1 MEPVHELIV
10 VGAGAAGTWVAW
22 RAAEAGLA
30 DVVLL
35 EKTPRVGTKILASG
49 GSRCNLTT
57 TLGPA
62 DAARLF
68 GNRGARFLRRGF
80 SVLPPLELRA
90 VFAELG
96 VETDEAPLEKVFPRS
111 GSAKAVRDALEAAA
125 RRAGVSV
132 VLDSGVVGLEQE
144 PDGTWRLDLVAGSS
158 PASVRTKRL
167 VLATG
172 GQSYAATGTTGDAY
186 PWLQALGLELVPPA
200 PALVPLTSPAGWVR
214 ELAGL
219 ALQNVELRLMSAAGK
234 ELARRRRPLLF
245 THQGVSG
252 PGPMDLSRQVGREP
266 GAFELRMD
274 LVPDT
279 SRDELREALI
289 GIGSRS
295 GAPLFV
301 TVLAEVLGGF
311 AGEPIPK
318 RILARLLEAVGVSER
333 AGHQALGRAARHEL
347 VEIIKGLPI
356 PIDGTI
362 GFDKAE
368 VTSGG
373 LALSAVDP
381 GTCRVRGFEG
391 LWVVGELLDIDGP
404 IGGLNFQSAF
414 ATAELAA
421 RDISRTALE

>member
-1 MEPVHELIV
+1 MAALHELVV

-22 RAAEAGLA
+22 RTAEAGLH

-62 DAARLF
+62 EAARLF
-68 GNRGARFLRRGF
+68 GTRGQRFLRRGF
-80 SVLPPLELRA
+80 AVLPPLELRA
-90 VFAELG
+90 RFAELG
-96 VETDEAPLEKVFPRS
+96 VETDEAPLEKVFPRA

-125 RRAGVSV
+125 NAAGVRIT
-132 VLDSGVVGLEQE
+132 LNSGVTGLELE
-144 PDGTWRLDLVAGSS
+144 ADGTWRLDVDGSE
-158 PASVRTKRL
+158 PIRTKRL

-186 PWLQALGLELVPPA
+186 PWLRALGLEVVLLA
-200 PALVPLTSPAGWVR
+200 PALVPLTSPAAWVR
-214 ELAGL
+214 DLAGL
-219 ALQNVELRLMSAAGK
+219 ALQNVELRLLDAGGK
-234 ELARRRRPLLF
+234 EVGRRRRPLLF

-252 PGPMDLSRQVGREP
+252 PGPMDLSGPVARAP
-266 GAFELRMD
+266 GSYELRVD
-274 LVPDT
+274 LVPDV
-279 SRDELREALI
+279 SRDRLRDALI
-289 GIGSRS
+289 EIAGRP

-301 TVLAEVLGGF
+301 TALADVLGGM

-318 RILARLLEAVGVSER
+318 RILAQLLASVGLAER
-333 AGHQALGRAARHEL
+333 AGHQALARHARHAL
-347 VEIIKGLPI
+347 VECIKGLPI
-356 PIDGTI
+356 PIDGTL

-391 LWVVGELLDIDGP
+391 LWVVGELLDLDGP

-421 RDISRTALE
+421 RDISAQALE